1 MKKTSKYCLF
11 VLFLVVFFIQLGCT
25 KEKIIAVK
33 HQNTEV
39 NVPVCFKNYYKT
51 QEDFI
56 LSDFNPTSVYYQKSI
71 IRAVYVKNY
80 ILYSG
85 DCKTHT
91 ESDGCESLLL
101 NNITDSNMNV
111 TFQLGNKTETVFIK
125 AKTAITKNDF
135 PDFCTQ
141 PDLRIISYDYL

>member
-11 VLFLVVFFIQLGCT
+11 VLISMVFFSQLGCT

-33 HQNTEV
+33 HQNIEV

-56 LSDFNPTSVYYQKSI
+56 LSDFNPTSVYYQKEI

-80 ILYSG
+80 TLYSG
-85 DCKTHT
+85 DCKTRT
-91 ESDGCESLLL
+91 ECSGCESLFL
-101 NNITDSNMNV
+101 NNITASDMNV
-111 TFQLGNKTETVFIK
+111 TYQLGNKTETVFIK
-125 AKTAITKNDF
+125 AQTGITKNDF
-135 PDFCTQ
+135 PDFCAQ